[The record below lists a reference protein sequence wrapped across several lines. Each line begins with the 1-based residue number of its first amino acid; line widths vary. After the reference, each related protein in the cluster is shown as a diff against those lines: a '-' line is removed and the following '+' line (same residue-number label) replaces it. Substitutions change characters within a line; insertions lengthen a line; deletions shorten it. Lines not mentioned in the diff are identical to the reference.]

1 MITPSLR
8 RSILAE
14 WRGYGEPSASRPAV
28 RVSDAIG
35 DLVGKLGLGERICE
49 QEILST
55 WQEIVGEFLATHS
68 TPNRLVNGVL
78 HVQVIQ
84 PSVRY
89 ELENRWRKVVLEKLK
104 ERFGAQVV
112 RDIRFRI

>member
-1 MITPSLR
+1 MISPSLR
-8 RSILAE
+8 RNILAE
-14 WRGYGEPSASRPAV
+14 WRGYREPPGTRPAV

-35 DLVGKLGLGERICE
+35 DLVGKLGLSERICE

-89 ELENRWRKVVLEKLK
+89 ELENRWRKVVLEKLR
-104 ERFGAQVV
+104 ERFGSKTVKDV
-112 RDIRFRI
+112 RFRI